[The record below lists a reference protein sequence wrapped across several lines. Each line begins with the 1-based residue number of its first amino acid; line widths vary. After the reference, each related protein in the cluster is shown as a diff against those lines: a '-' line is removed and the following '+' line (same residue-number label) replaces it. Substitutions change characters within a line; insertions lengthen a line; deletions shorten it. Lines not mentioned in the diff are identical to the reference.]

1 MEATTDIQ
9 VEKSVI
15 ASSDDNISLGD
26 EAEHIAHGL
35 SATGL
40 TLYYND
46 LRGKCRVISGV
57 TPFTTVR
64 SLKQIIQDQILV
76 AQDMQVLSVGGKH
89 TPRL

>member
-40 TLYYND
+40 TLTGSQWS
-46 LRGKCRVISGV
+46 R
-57 TPFTTVR
+57 
-64 SLKQIIQDQILV
+64 
-76 AQDMQVLSVGGKH
+76 
-89 TPRL
+89 

>member
-1 MEATTDIQ
+1 MEANTDIQ
-9 VEKSVI
+9 VEKSVV
-15 ASSDDNISLGD
+15 ASSDDDKLESNIEESVIDASYDNISLGD

-35 SATGL
+35 STTGL

-64 SLKQIIQDQILV
+64 SLKQIIQD
-76 AQDMQVLSVGGKH
+76 
-89 TPRL
+89 